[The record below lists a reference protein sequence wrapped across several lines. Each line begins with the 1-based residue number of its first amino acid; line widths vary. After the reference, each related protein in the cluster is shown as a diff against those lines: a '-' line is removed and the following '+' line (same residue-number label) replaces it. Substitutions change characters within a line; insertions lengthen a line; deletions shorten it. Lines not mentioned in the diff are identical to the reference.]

1 MKKLYRSSSDRM
13 IAGVCGGVS
22 EYTNIDPIVI
32 RLLAL
37 FLFLATGLFSL
48 GIVYILAMFMVPQK
62 LGAEPIVSEPTVT
75 EGKTE

>member
-32 RLLAL
+32 RLLAV

-48 GIVYILAMFMVPQK
+48 AIVYLLAMFMVPQK
-62 LGAEPIVSEPTVT
+62 PGSEPIVPEPTVT